1 MRRRVPSKE
10 EKAVTQRLNDLN
22 LEWFIGHEYKVR
34 EALVSLNIA
43 VREWQP
49 GDTRQLEFDL
59 G

>member
-1 MRRRVPSKE
+1 MRIGVPTKE
-10 EKAVTQRLNDLN
+10 EKAVTQRLNDLQM
-22 LEWFIGHEYKVR
+22 EWFVGNEYKIR

-49 GDTRQLEFDL
+49 GDTRQLEFNL

>member
-1 MRRRVPSKE
+1 MRIGVPTKE
-10 EKAVTQRLNDLN
+10 EKAVTQRLNELQV
-22 LEWFIGHEYKVR
+22 EWFIGHEYKIR

-49 GDTRQLEFDL
+49 GDTRQMEFDL